1 MYKVQAWNTIKET
14 ESLYNLKI
22 SLCAN
27 IFLVNFVEAKSDV
40 EKYSYTK
47 NKRHSI
53 FPLNPLGLT
62 KLTYSIENLVVVASL
77 Q

>member
-1 MYKVQAWNTIKET
+1 MYKVQTWNTIKET

-27 IFLVNFVEAKSDV
+27 IFLANFVAEAKSDV

-47 NKRHSI
+47 
-53 FPLNPLGLT
+53 
-62 KLTYSIENLVVVASL
+62 E
-77 Q
+77 